1 MDLWPGPGSG
11 RCRDNQ
17 ESDHLITLFVPQSRA
32 APRCAPLTSRQKL
45 RKQFGLC
52 DGWVGWAGA
61 GWGRRG
67 PPAGWNVRL
76 WGGATPRSSAQ
87 PGDHGDNADTGHVW
101 GRGRVP
107 RVAITHPSDHEA
119 VVGAGPRP
127 LVHGGRAEGGGRGR
141 GWVTLCRGQTVRERG
156 AAVAGVRGLPRGRQL
171 RRGAGQLRGEQLG
184 GPQLLLL
191 EVV

>member
-1 MDLWPGPGSG
+1 MAGQAGPG
-11 RCRDNQ
+11 R
-17 ESDHLITLFVPQSRA
+17 P
-32 APRCAPLTSRQKL
+32 
-45 RKQFGLC
+45 
-52 DGWVGWAGA
+52 
-61 GWGRRG
+61 G

-107 RVAITHPSDHEA
+107 RVAITHPSDHEP

-141 GWVTLCRGQTVRERG
+141 GLVPLCRGQTVSERG

-191 EVV
+191 LEVV